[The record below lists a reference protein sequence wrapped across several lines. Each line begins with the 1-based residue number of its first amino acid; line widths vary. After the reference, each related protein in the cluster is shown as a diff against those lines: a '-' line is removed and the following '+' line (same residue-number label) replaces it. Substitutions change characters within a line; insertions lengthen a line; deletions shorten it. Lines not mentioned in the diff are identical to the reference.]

1 MGKKVES
8 KMAIKNI
15 NEKKAKESGVKQTKE
30 FKNMARKD
38 KDELL
43 ELMAKILG
51 LIE

>member
-15 NEKKAKESGVKQTKE
+15 NEKKAKESVFKQTKK
-30 FKNMARKD
+30 FKDMTQKD

-43 ELMAKILG
+43 ELIAKILG
-51 LIE
+51 D

>member
-15 NEKKAKESGVKQTKE
+15 NEKKAKEGVVKKTNN
-30 FKNMARKD
+30 FKDMARKD

>member
-8 KMAIKNI
+8 KMAIEYI
-15 NEKKAKESGVKQTKE
+15 NEKKAKESVVKQTNN
-30 FKNMARKD
+30 FKDMTQKD

-43 ELMAKILG
+43 ELMAKIMG

>member
-15 NEKKAKESGVKQTKE
+15 NEKKSKELVVKQTKN
-30 FKNMARKD
+30 FKDMARKD

>member
-1 MGKKVES
+1 MGKKIES
-8 KMAIKNI
+8 EMAIKNI
-15 NEKKAKESGVKQTKE
+15 NEKKAKKSVVKQTKN
-30 FKNMARKD
+30 FKDMARKD